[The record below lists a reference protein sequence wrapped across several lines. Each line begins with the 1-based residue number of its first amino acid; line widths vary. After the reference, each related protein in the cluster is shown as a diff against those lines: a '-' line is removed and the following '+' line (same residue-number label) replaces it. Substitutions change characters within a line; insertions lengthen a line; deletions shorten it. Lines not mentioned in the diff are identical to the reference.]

1 MKRRHSNSGCL
12 RDPPNETIFVFLQR
26 TAMDQEAHVTTQL
39 FADQSVSKAIR
50 VRDTRPKSDS
60 RLRVSIAGFV
70 VTFQSVLFFAHWF
83 VYWTWTAFQTTDPVT
98 AATLKAALALLS
110 STFVAASLLAFRYYN
125 AVVRVFYR
133 IAATWLGLFNFL
145 FLAAGL
151 SWLILIGVRLSGLQ
165 IGRPTIA
172 GGLFS
177 LAALAGLYGLVNAR
191 LVRVSQIIV
200 KLPNLP
206 RSWRGRT
213 AALVSDL
220 HLGHVNGTAFSRR
233 IVATIERL
241 RLDVVFIAGDLFDGT
256 KVNAAEVVNPL
267 KQLSAKYGAY
277 FVTGNH
283 EEFSDP
289 TKYIDAIKGAGVGVL
304 DNQKVVIDGLQLV
317 GVNHSDSAKPAR
329 FRSILAQ
336 ADIDRSQASILLSH
350 SPHALS
356 LVEEAGVS
364 LQLSGHTH
372 GGQLFPFTW
381 FTRRIFGEH
390 TYGLSRLGEL
400 MVYTSSGAGTW
411 GPPMRVGTRPEIV
424 LIRFE

>member
-1 MKRRHSNSGCL
+1 M
-12 RDPPNETIFVFLQR
+12 
-26 TAMDQEAHVTTQL
+26 TTQP
-39 FADQSVSKAIR
+39 FADQSVRTAIR
-50 VRDTRPKSDS
+50 VRHSQPKPDS
-60 RLRVSIAGFV
+60 RLRAGIAGFV
-70 VTFQSVLFFAHWF
+70 ITFQSVLLLAHWF

-98 AATLKAALALLS
+98 ATTLKAALAVLS
-110 STFVAASLLAFRYYN
+110 STFVTASLLAFRYYN
-125 AVVRVFYR
+125 AFARVFYR
-133 IAATWLGLFNFL
+133 IAAAWLGFFNFF

-151 SWLILIGVRLSGLQ
+151 SWFVLIGVRLSGVQ
-165 IGRPTIA
+165 IGRPAIA
-172 GGLFS
+172 GVLFS

-191 LVRVSQIIV
+191 LVRVSTIRV

-220 HLGHVNGTAFSRR
+220 HLGHIHGTAFSRR
-233 IVATIERL
+233 VAAKIEQL
-241 RLDVVFIAGDLFDGT
+241 RPDIVFIAGDLFDGT
-256 KVNAAEVVNPL
+256 RINAEEVVSPL
-267 KQLSAKYGAY
+267 RRLLIRYGAY

-289 TKYIDAIKGAGVGVL
+289 RKYLEAIKEAGIRVL
-304 DNQKVVIDGLQLV
+304 DNQKIVIDGLQIV
-317 GVNHSDSAKPAR
+317 GVNHGDSAEPAR

-336 ADIDRSQASILLSH
+336 ADIDQNQASILLSH

-356 LVEEAGVS
+356 VVEEAGVS

-372 GGQLFPFTW
+372 AGQIFPFTW
-381 FTRRIFGEH
+381 FARNIFGER
-390 TYGLSRLGEL
+390 TYGLSRFGEL

-411 GPPMRVGTRPEIV
+411 GPPMRVGTRPEVV